1 MDEVVVARR
10 DAADVDC
17 LPLFGGDV
25 DVAPADSDAFEEA
38 QRTRPVSSAV
48 AAFDRSGRRRAERR
62 QRRAVVARQAETTLV
77 IAEDLD
83 TVQGPQLVTLE
94 RLQVPVAV
102 RRVDVVA
109 QSADSDH
116 ALKTARSQRDQLIG
130 AHRGHAPACTAAL
143 HEQRPVA
150 DVLDARGEDEQWMVL
165 RWPAPANGDR
175 QRRALIEVGQE
186 EMRQAAGGASGA
198 SARAQEHRND
208 AKPNPHA
215 SVSTRLQEVE
225 YAIIHEAQ
233 IQYST
238 GGCRFESCRPCW
250 PDQAETRWLRRVFGA
265 SGLLRAFPLE
275 PLEIA
280 GISAS
285 LARNRRGVLL
295 ASDLVPL
302 P

>member
-48 AAFDRSGRRRAERR
+48 AAFDRSGRPRAERR
-62 QRRAVVARQAETTLV
+62 QRRPVVARQAETTLV

-94 RLQVPVAV
+94 RLQVPMAV

-109 QSADSDH
+109 QSPDSDH

-175 QRRALIEVGQE
+175 QRRAVIEVGQE
-186 EMRQAAGGASGA
+186 EMRQAAGGASGV

-225 YAIIHEAQ
+225 HAIIHEAQ
-233 IQYST
+233 IQYGSSPAAPVGQT
-238 GGCRFESCRPCW
+238 KAKPAGSAGFSAL
-250 PDQAETRWLRRVFGA
+250 QGS
-265 SGLLRAFPLE
+265 SGLFR
-275 PLEIA
+275 
-280 GISAS
+280 S
-285 LARNRRGVLL
+285 NRSR
-295 ASDLVPL
+295 
-302 P
+302 